1 MEEHKSAPK
10 TAALADGTIGTPKR
24 IAELKEAAGK
34 PGRKQKVALQT
45 LAVSYYEGCGVDK
58 DYEEAARYLKK
69 AAELGDANMQHLL
82 SICYF
87 EGQGVEKDLEVAV
100 MWSSKAAAK
109 GIADAQ
115 YNLGIAFSRGRGA
128 KLNYKTAVHWYSKAA
143 AQGHA
148 QAQYNL
154 GALYKNGEG
163 VTEDLQ
169 EAKRLF
175 KLAAKQGCAPS
186 IAVLAGLAREGP
198 NADLDKSNKLLRK
211 AKKASAAETNHKV
224 KRVAQRMVDLNL
236 SNLHC
241 SNEGCIYVLS
251 TNLEDDGTKK
261 GKMKVCVEC
270 KRAQYCSKKCQPAFP
285 FCTHLCCGCFYNAVC
300 INSPCC
306 IPAHMA

>member
-1 MEEHKSAPK
+1 M
-10 TAALADGTIGTPKR
+10 AALADSTIGTPKR

-34 PGRKQKVALQT
+34 PGRKQMVALQT

-109 GIADAQ
+109 GIAPAQ
-115 YNLGIAFSRGRGA
+115 HNLGIAYARGRGV
-128 KLNYKTAVHWYSKAA
+128 KQNYKTAVHWYTKAA
-143 AQGHA
+143 EQGYFE
-148 QAQYNL
+148 AQYNL
-154 GALYKNGEG
+154 GALYQNGEG

-175 KLAAKQGCAPS
+175 KLAAKQGCAPA

-211 AKKASAAETNHKV
+211 AKKAAAADPDDGAREL
-224 KRVAQRMVDLNL
+224 AQRMVHRNM

-241 SNEGCIYVLS
+241 SNEGCIVVLN
-251 TNLEDDGTKK
+251 TDFADDGTKK

-270 KRAQYCSKKCQPAFP
+270 KRAQYCSKKCQAAFP
-285 FCTHLCCGCFYNAVC
+285 FCTHTFDVVGN
-300 INSPCC
+300 
-306 IPAHMA
+306 